1 MSRVLFAVLALLAA
15 GALQASEQ
23 GKPFYGYAY
32 DLDSGK
38 YLYTEVHDPVFE
50 GGKQVGSRVRYVAPD
65 GSLLGTKS
73 IDYRPDCFVPVF
85 RTELLKEGYVEA
97 VLSSGA
103 NIDMLRVEGRDK
115 PEKRKSV
122 KKEGLM
128 AADAGFHCLLQAKL
142 PALIAGEKISF
153 RFAVAGQLDTFRF
166 EARKVGEASFEGR
179 KAVKLLI
186 EPDSLLRYIAPDLE
200 MLYDPVSRDL
210 YEFRGISN
218 LHDPKT
224 GSAYMARIAYYRV
237 PPPDAPKNLPPLP
250 R

>member
-1 MSRVLFAVLALLAA
+1 MSRLLFAVWALLAA
-15 GALQASEQ
+15 GSLQASDQ
-23 GKPFYGYAY
+23 GRPFYGYAY
-32 DLDSGK
+32 DLGSGK
-38 YLYTEVHDPVFE
+38 YLYTEVHEPVLE
-50 GGKQVGSRVRYVAPD
+50 AGQQVGSRVRYFAPD

-73 IDYRPDCFVPVF
+73 VDYRPDCHVPVF
-85 RTELLKEGYVEA
+85 RTELLREGYVEA
-97 VLSSGA
+97 ITASGA
-103 NIDMLRVEGRDK
+103 TIDMLRIEGRNK
-115 PEKRKSV
+115 PEKRKSI

-128 AADAGFHCLLQAKL
+128 AADAGFHCLLQSKL
-142 PALIAGEKISF
+142 PALIAGETVSF
-153 RFAVAGQLDTFRF
+153 RFAVAGQLDTYRF
-166 EARKVGEASFEGR
+166 EARKLGEASFEGR

-186 EPDSLLRYIAPDLE
+186 QPDSLLRYVAPELE